1 MALSGSFSGSIV
13 SGNYALRVDWS
24 ATQSVANNTS
34 KVTCTLY
41 LVQKSSWS
49 LYISSRDDNTASI
62 NGTSYTWKSPAISN
76 NGGKTT
82 KLATITSGNIAHNDD
97 GTKSVSISA
106 TFYVRATISGS
117 YREKITAS
125 ATITLNTIPRATTPT
140 LSASSAY
147 MGDKVTINMDR
158 ASSKFTHNL
167 VYFFAGVNAGTI
179 ATNAGTSHTWTI
191 PESLAAKIPN
201 ATSGTVTIR
210 CTTMNGST
218 VVGSKNV
225 LLTVKVPTDVVPT
238 ISAVSVSEATDG
250 LAEQFGAYI
259 QNKSKLKVTITA
271 AGASG
276 STIKS
281 YQVGVAGQSSTSK
294 SWTTGVITKSGNQTL
309 TVKVTDSRGRTAK
322 KALSIP
328 VLAYSPPKVSEFNG
342 YRADINGKAQD
353 DGVCASLAFAYRV
366 TALGNKN
373 TASMKIQAKRHTDET
388 YSTTVLTGTS
398 LTNSGLY
405 LVTDPTFSTDYQWDF
420 RIQVTDWFGA
430 TAAYEFTLPTGKV
443 ILDLNASGEGL
454 AIGKT
459 SEQPGLEIGWDIVG
473 RLFTAGTYS
482 GRHRTHDGLLIQWGR
497 VTITPT
503 AADVA
508 TPVVLTYPLQYATP
522 PAVLVSPVTSVPHNM
537 SVSVMS
543 GVDDLTKQ
551 IQVILTR
558 SGTTSTGIN
567 WLAIGKG
574 AE

>member
-34 KVTCTLY
+34 KVTCVLY

-49 LYISSRDDNTASI
+49 LYISGRDDNTASI

-82 KLATITSGNIAHNDD
+82 KLATITSGNIAHNAD
-97 GTKSVSISA
+97 GTKSVTVSA

-117 YREKITAS
+117 YREKIAAS

-140 LSASSAY
+140 LSVSSAY
-147 MGDKVTINMDR
+147 MGDSVTISMPR
-158 ASSKFTHNL
+158 ASSSFTHNL
-167 VYFFAGVNAGTI
+167 FYFFAGSNAGTI
-179 ATNAGTSHTWTI
+179 AANAGTSHTWTI
-191 PESLAAKIPN
+191 PESLANKIPN
-201 ATSGTVTIR
+201 ATSGTLTIR
-210 CTTMNGST
+210 CVTMNGST

-238 ISAVSVSEATDG
+238 IGTISVSEAVDG
-250 LAEQFGAYI
+250 LAEQFGAYV
-259 QNKSKLKVTITA
+259 QNKSKLKVSVTA
-271 AGASG
+271 EGAGG

-281 YQVGVAGQSSTSK
+281 YSVGVAGQSTTSQN
-294 SWTTGVITKSGNQTL
+294 WTTGVLTKSGNQTL
-309 TVKVTDSRGRTAK
+309 SVKVTDSRGRSATK
-322 KALSIP
+322 KVTVP
-328 VLAYSPPKVSEFNG
+328 VLAYSPPKVSEFAG
-342 YRADINGKAQD
+342 YRADNTGKAKD
-353 DGVCASLAFAYRV
+353 DGVCASLAFSYRV

-388 YSTTVLTGTS
+388 YSTTILTGTS

-459 SEQPGLEIGWDIVG
+459 SEQAGLEIGWDIVG

-508 TPVVLTYPLQYATP
+508 TPVVLTYPLPYATP
-522 PAVLVSPVTSVPHNM
+522 PVVIVSPVTSVPHNM

-543 GVDDLTKQ
+543 SVDDLTKQ

>member
-24 ATQSVANNTS
+24 ATQSVNNNTS

-49 LYISSRDDNTASI
+49 LYISGRSDNTASI
-62 NGTSYTWKSPAISN
+62 NGANYTWTSPAISN

-82 KLATITSGNIAHNDD
+82 KLATVTSGNITHNAD
-97 GTKSVSISA
+97 GTKSVTVSA

-117 YREKITAS
+117 SREKITAS

-140 LSASSAY
+140 LSVSSAY
-147 MGDKVTINMDR
+147 MGDSVTISMPR
-158 ASSKFTHNL
+158 ASSSFTHDL
-167 VYFFAGVNAGTI
+167 TYTFAGVVGAI
-179 ATNAGTSHTWTI
+179 ATGVGTSRTWTV
-191 PESLAAKIPN
+191 PNLAARIPN
-201 ATSGTVTIR
+201 ASSGTLTIR
-210 CTTMNGST
+210 CITKNGST
-218 VVGSKNV
+218 TVGAKDV
-225 LLTVKVPTDVVPT
+225 LLTVRVPTSVVPT
-238 ISAVSVSEATDG
+238 IGTISVSEAVDG
-250 LAEQFGAYI
+250 LAAQFGAYI
-259 QNKSKLKVTITA
+259 QNKSKLKVSVTA
-271 AGASG
+271 EGAGG

-281 YQVGVAGQSSTSK
+281 YSVGVAGQSTTSQN
-294 SWTTGVITKSGNQTL
+294 WTTGVLTKSGNQTL
-309 TVKVTDSRGRTAK
+309 SVKVTDSRGRSATK
-322 KALSIP
+322 KVTVP
-328 VLAYSPPKVSEFNG
+328 VLAYSPPKVSEFAG
-342 YRADINGKAQD
+342 YRADNTGKAKD
-353 DGVCASLAFAYRV
+353 DGVCVSLAFSYRV

-420 RIQVTDWFGA
+420 RIQVTDWFGD

-459 SEQPGLEIGWDIVG
+459 SEQSGLEIGWDIVG